1 MTDHRRGRA
10 LRYAAL
16 IATLTLT
23 AAACGSDDDEGSSDT
38 TAGTGAPAASEAP
51 AATDAPADTAAAAA
65 TDAPAESDA
74 PAATDAATGTDA
86 GEPAGEP
93 EKADIKLGIIP
104 IADVAP
110 VFIGI
115 EQGFFEEEGL
125 TVSTE
130 FAQGGA
136 ASIPSVVSGDI
147 DFAFGAY
154 PSFFSAVQEG
164 LPLLISTEANR
175 AAPLFGGLYALPDS
189 GIATPADLEG
199 KTIAVNTLNN
209 LVQLAVEAQLVDA
222 GLTLDDVTL
231 VEIPFPDMVAALERG
246 DVDVIAVVEPFGTI
260 AKNSL
265 DAMLVTDMFA
275 GRIEGFPV
283 AGFYVTESFA
293 GGQSEHGGGVQPS
306 LGEVRRLRQ
315 QHRRCRSADPAHLH
329 RDDDGRGG
337 TRAELSVVRVRHRHR
352 RDPDR
357 ARLHGRGRA
366 ARRPDRRHRTRRR
379 ADGRSTVTTM
389 TAAVRSRHACPPSGC
404 AARSA
409 SSCCSSCSRR

>member
-1 MTDHRRGRA
+1 MSDHRRGRA

-16 IATLTLT
+16 IATLALT
-23 AAACGSDDDEGSSDT
+23 AAACGSDDDGASDT
-38 TAGTGAPAASEAP
+38 TAGTDAPAASEAP
-51 AATDAPADTAAAAA
+51 AATDAPADTEAA
-65 TDAPAESDA
+65 TATEAPAESDA

-189 GIATPADLEG
+189 GIATPADLAG

-265 DAMLVTDMFA
+265 DAVLVTDMFA

-293 GGQSEHGGGVQPS
+293 
-306 LGEVRRLRQ
+306 
-315 QHRRCRSADPAHLH
+315 ADNPNTVAAFN
-329 RDDDGRGG
+329 
-337 TRAELSVVRVRHRHR
+337 RAWAKSVDYANNTEDAVPLILPKYIETTTVEA
-352 RDPDR
+352 
-357 ARLHGRGRA
+357 ARLLNDPLFVSGIDTDVIQTV
-366 ARRPDRRHRTRRR
+366 PDFMVE
-379 ADGRSTVTTM
+379 AGLLDAPIDVTEH
-389 TAAVRSRHACPPSGC
+389 VVE
-404 AARSA
+404 
-409 SSCCSSCSRR
+409 

>member
-1 MTDHRRGRA
+1 MATHHRRPTPNTDRTLPTTPALPAVATLPATPALPLVAIDPATPMLPAVAMLPATPMLPAAAIEPATPMLPDVPELPMIARPPQSLEAPRTWSDAVRELRTGLWTIRGPMTNVISGPWAFTESRGKHMNDHRRGRA

-16 IATLTLT
+16 DRHAHIDRR
-23 AAACGSDDDEGSSDT
+23 GVRERRRRGSSDT
-38 TAGTGAPAASEAP
+38 TAGTEAPAASEAP
-51 AATDAPADTAAAAA
+51 AATDAPADTEAATA

-74 PAATDAATGTDA
+74 PDATDGATGTDA
-86 GEPAGEP
+86 AEPAGEP

-265 DAMLVTDMFA
+265 DAVLVTDMFA
-275 GRIEGFPV
+275 GGSRG
-283 AGFYVTESFA
+283 S
-293 GGQSEHGGGVQPS
+293 
-306 LGEVRRLRQ
+306 
-315 QHRRCRSADPAHLH
+315 RSP
-329 RDDDGRGG
+329 G
-337 TRAELSVVRVRHRHR
+337 
-352 RDPDR
+352 
-357 ARLHGRGRA
+357 
-366 ARRPDRRHRTRRR
+366 
-379 ADGRSTVTTM
+379 ST
-389 TAAVRSRHACPPSGC
+389 
-404 AARSA
+404 
-409 SSCCSSCSRR
+409 

>member
-1 MTDHRRGRA
+1 MNDHRRGRA

-16 IATLTLT
+16 IATLALT
-23 AAACGSDDDEGSSDT
+23 AAACGSDDDDGSSDT
-38 TAGTGAPAASEAP
+38 TAGTDAPAASEAP

-93 EKADIKLGIIP
+93 EKADVKLGIIP

-265 DAMLVTDMFA
+265 DAVLVTDMFA
-275 GRIEGFPV
+275 GADRGVPGRRV
-283 AGFYVTESFA
+283 LRDRVVRR
-293 GGQSEHGGGVQPS
+293 GQSEHGGGVQPS

-315 QHRRCRSADPAHLH
+315 QHRRCRPADPAHLH
-329 RDDDGRGG
+329 RDDDGRGRP
-337 TRAELSVVRVRHRHR
+337 RA
-352 RDPDR
+352 
-357 ARLHGRGRA
+357 
-366 ARRPDRRHRTRRR
+366 
-379 ADGRSTVTTM
+379 
-389 TAAVRSRHACPPSGC
+389 
-404 AARSA
+404 
-409 SSCCSSCSRR
+409 

>member
-1 MTDHRRGRA
+1 MNDHRRGRA

-16 IATLTLT
+16 IATLALT
-23 AAACGSDDDEGSSDT
+23 AAACGSDDDDGSSDT
-38 TAGTGAPAASEAP
+38 TAGTEAPAASEAP
-51 AATDAPADTAAAAA
+51 AATDAPADTEAAAA
-65 TDAPAESDA
+65 TDAPAETDA
-74 PAATDAATGTDA
+74 PDTTDGATGTDA
-86 GEPAGEP
+86 AEPAGEP
-93 EKADIKLGIIP
+93 EKADVKLGIIP

-265 DAMLVTDMFA
+265 DAVLVTDMFA

-293 GGQSEHGGGVQPS
+293 
-306 LGEVRRLRQ
+306 
-315 QHRRCRSADPAHLH
+315 ADNPNTVAAFN
-329 RDDDGRGG
+329 
-337 TRAELSVVRVRHRHR
+337 RAWAKSVDYANNTEDAVPLILPTYIETTTVEA
-352 RDPDR
+352 
-357 ARLHGRGRA
+357 ARLLNYPLFVSGIDTDVIQIV
-366 ARRPDRRHRTRRR
+366 PDFMVE
-379 ADGRSTVTTM
+379 AGLLDAPIDVTEH
-389 TAAVRSRHACPPSGC
+389 VVE
-404 AARSA
+404 
-409 SSCCSSCSRR
+409 

>member
-1 MTDHRRGRA
+1 MNDHRRGRA

-16 IATLTLT
+16 IATLALT
-23 AAACGSDDDEGSSDT
+23 AAACGSDDDDGSSDT
-38 TAGTGAPAASEAP
+38 TAGTEAPAASEAP
-51 AATDAPADTAAAAA
+51 AATDAPADTEAAAA
-65 TDAPAESDA
+65 TDAPAETDA
-74 PAATDAATGTDA
+74 PDATDGATGTDA

-260 AKNSL
+260 AKNTL
-265 DAMLVTDMFA
+265 DAVLVIDMFA

-293 GGQSEHGGGVQPS
+293 ADNPNTVAAFNRALAKPS
-306 LGEVRRLRQ
+306 
-315 QHRRCRSADPAHLH
+315 
-329 RDDDGRGG
+329 
-337 TRAELSVVRVRHRHR
+337 
-352 RDPDR
+352 
-357 ARLHGRGRA
+357 
-366 ARRPDRRHRTRRR
+366 
-379 ADGRSTVTTM
+379 TTPTTPRM
-389 TAAVRSRHACPPSGC
+389 PSR
-404 AARSA
+404 
-409 SSCCSSCSRR
+409 

>member
-1 MTDHRRGRA
+1 MAVHTNRRWWR
-10 LRYAAL
+10 LFAAL
-16 IATLTLT
+16 FALTLVAASCGDDDDDAADETTATT
-23 AAACGSDDDEGSSDT
+23 AAADT
-38 TAGTGAPAASEAP
+38 TAAAV
-51 AATDAPADTAAAAA
+51 TTAAAADTTA
-65 TDAPAESDA
+65 APVTNA
-74 PAATDAATGTDA
+74 P
-86 GEPAGEP
+86 P
-93 EKADIKLGIIP
+93 EKSEVKLGVIP

-136 ASIPSVVSGDI
+136 AAIPAVVSGDI

-164 LPLLISTEANR
+164 LPLLIATEANR

-199 KTIAVNTLNN
+199 KTIAVNTFDN
-209 LVQLAVEAQLVDA
+209 LVQLAVEAQLKTA

-231 VEIPFPDMVAALERG
+231 VEIPFPNMVATLETK

-265 DAMLVTDMFA
+265 SAVLVTDMFA
-275 GRIEGFPV
+275 GEIAGFPV

-293 GGQSEHGGGVQPS
+293 ADNPNTVAAF
-306 LGEVRRLRQ
+306 VRAFTKAVDYANTVEDAVPQILPTYIETATVEGSRELNFPLFVAGLDTDFIKIVPDFMVE
-315 QHRRCRSADPAHLH
+315 SGLLDGPIDPAEHVV
-329 RDDDGRGG
+329 GG
-337 TRAELSVVRVRHRHR
+337 
-352 RDPDR
+352 
-357 ARLHGRGRA
+357 
-366 ARRPDRRHRTRRR
+366 
-379 ADGRSTVTTM
+379 
-389 TAAVRSRHACPPSGC
+389 
-404 AARSA
+404 
-409 SSCCSSCSRR
+409 